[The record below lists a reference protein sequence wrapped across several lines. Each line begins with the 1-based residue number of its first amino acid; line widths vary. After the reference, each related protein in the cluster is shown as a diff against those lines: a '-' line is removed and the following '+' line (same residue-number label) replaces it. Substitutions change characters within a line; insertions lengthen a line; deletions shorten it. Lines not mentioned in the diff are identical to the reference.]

1 MRKKEHQSVFYEFT
15 SISDLAHSDR
25 QLIEQAQAA
34 ASKAYAP
41 YSKYQVGCAVL
52 MENGE
57 SFKGSNQENSAFPE
71 GLCAE
76 RVAISYAKTQ
86 YPDST
91 LQKIA
96 ITAMKKGK
104 STDNPPIPC
113 GGCLQVLLENEHRNG
128 NQIKILLYGAKKILM
143 ARGVRQFL
151 PLGFEQE
158 IP

>member
-15 SISDLAHSDR
+15 SISELAQSDR
-25 QLIEQAQAA
+25 QLIEQAKDAA
-34 ASKAYAP
+34 LKAYAP
-41 YSKYQVGCAVL
+41 YSEYQVGCAVL

-57 SFKGSNQENSAFPE
+57 SFHGSNQENAAFPE

-76 RVAISYAKTQ
+76 RVAVSYAKTQ
-86 YPDST
+86 YPESAI
-91 LQKIA
+91 QKIT
-96 ITAMKKGK
+96 ITAIKKGNIA
-104 STDNPPIPC
+104 DNPPIPC

-128 NQIKILLYGAKKILM
+128 KQIKILLYGSKKILM

-158 IP
+158 MP